1 MGARVNGPSAAGDRQ
16 VQSHPEKPHVLVV
29 GESLVDI
36 VRRPDGETQE
46 YAGGSA
52 ANVAVALARL
62 GRPVRFATAFADDA
76 HGAMVADYLRA
87 AGVELA
93 NNPHAVGRTATAA
106 ATIGTDGAATY
117 EFDLAWQLNPV
128 PLDPPPVVVHTCS
141 LGAVLEPGATEVV
154 GLLERLRTS
163 ATVTYDINARPAIT
177 GTGPDL
183 VAQVDRVASLA
194 DLVRASDEDLP
205 ALWPEL
211 DVAASVQRLLGLGPS
226 AVVVTRGPDGA
237 TWTSTSGEVT
247 VDSVPVRVADTI
259 AAGDTFGAAL
269 IDALWERGHLGGR
282 LGPLSDTI
290 VTEVLEHAVRAASVA
305 VSRPGA
311 DPPWRHELD

>member
-1 MGARVNGPSAAGDRQ
+1 MNGPSAAGDRQ

-93 NNPHAVGRTATAA
+93 NNPRAVGRTATAA

-211 DVAASVQRLLGLGPS
+211 DIAASVQRLLGLGPQRGRGDPRTRRRDLDVDLGRGHGGLGARTCGRHHRGGRHIRRGTHRRALGARPPRRTTGS
-226 AVVVTRGPDGA
+226 AVRHDRDRGARARRWCSLGR
-237 TWTSTSGEVT
+237 G
-247 VDSVPVRVADTI
+247 VPP
-259 AAGDTFGAAL
+259 
-269 IDALWERGHLGGR
+269 RG
-282 LGPLSDTI
+282 
-290 VTEVLEHAVRAASVA
+290 
-305 VSRPGA
+305 
-311 DPPWRHELD
+311 

>member
-1 MGARVNGPSAAGDRQ
+1 VGTVN
-16 VQSHPEKPHVLVV
+16 SHRTADGRTGRRPAQAHALVV

-62 GRPVRFATAFADDA
+62 GRRVRFATAFADDA

-87 AGVELA
+87 AGVEVA
-93 NNPHAVGRTATAA
+93 NEPRGVGRTATAA
-106 ATIGTDGAATY
+106 ATIGTDGAASY
-117 EFDLAWQLNPV
+117 EFDLAWRLNPV
-128 PLDPPPVVVHTCS
+128 PLDPSPVVVHTCS
-141 LGAVLEPGATEVV
+141 LGAVLEPGAADVV
-154 GLLERLRTS
+154 RLLQQLRPN

-177 GTGPDL
+177 GTGPDV
-183 VAQVDRVASLA
+183 VAQVERVAALA
-194 DLVRASDEDLP
+194 DVVRASDEDLA

-211 DVAASVQRLLGLGPS
+211 DLTASVERLLGLGPS

-237 TWTSTSGEVT
+237 TWTSAAGEVT
-247 VDSVPVRVADTI
+247 VGSVPVRVADTI

-269 IDALWERGHLGGR
+269 VDALWERGHLGGR
-282 LGPLSDTI
+282 LGPLPDKV
-290 VTEVLEHAVRAASVA
+290 VTEVLEHAVRAAA
-305 VSRPGA
+305 ITVSRPGA
-311 DPPWRHELD
+311 DPPWRRELT

>member
-1 MGARVNGPSAAGDRQ
+1 VNSHRTADGRTGRQ
-16 VQSHPEKPHVLVV
+16 PAQAHALVV

-36 VRRPDGETQE
+36 VHTPGGGTQE

-62 GRPVRFATAFADDA
+62 DRPVRFATAFAADA
-76 HGAMVADYLRA
+76 RGAMVSDYLRA

-93 NNPHAVGRTATAA
+93 SDPAAVERTATAA
-106 ATIGTDGAATY
+106 ATIGADGAASY
-117 EFDLAWQLNPV
+117 EFDLTWRLNPV
-128 PLDPPPVVVHTCS
+128 PLDPPPVAVHACS
-141 LGAVLEPGATEVV
+141 LGAVLDPGAADVV
-154 GLLERLRTS
+154 DLLERLRPS

-177 GTGPDL
+177 GTGPDV
-183 VAQVDRVASLA
+183 VAQVERVAALA
-194 DLVRASDEDLP
+194 DLVRASDEDLA

-211 DVAASVQRLLGLGPS
+211 DLTASVQRLLGLGPS

-237 TWTSTSGEVT
+237 TWTSAAGEVT

-269 IDALWERGHLGGR
+269 VDALWERGHLGGR
-282 LGPLSDTI
+282 LGPLPDKV
-290 VTEVLEHAVRAASVA
+290 VTEVLEHAVRAAA
-305 VSRPGA
+305 ITVSRPGA
-311 DPPWRHELD
+311 DPPWRRELT

>member
-1 MGARVNGPSAAGDRQ
+1 VNGPATGGDRPIEGH
-16 VQSHPEKPHVLVV
+16 SSDAHALVV

-36 VRRPDGETQE
+36 VRRLDGETQE

-62 GRPVRFATAFADDA
+62 GRPVRFATAYAADP
-76 HGAMVADYLRA
+76 HGAMVSDYLRA

-93 NNPHAVGRTATAA
+93 SDPGAVERTATAA
-106 ATIGTDGAATY
+106 ATIGNDGAASY
-117 EFDLAWQLNPV
+117 EFDLTWQLNPV
-128 PLDPPPVVVHTCS
+128 PLEPPPVVVHTCS
-141 LGAVLEPGATEVV
+141 LGAVLEPGAADVV

-183 VAQVDRVASLA
+183 VAQVERVAGLA
-194 DLVRASDEDLP
+194 DVVRASDEDL
-205 ALWPEL
+205 AVLWP
-211 DVAASVQRLLGLGPS
+211 AHNTSASVQHLLGLGPS

-247 VDSVPVRVADTI
+247 VDSVPVQVADTI

-282 LGPLSDTI
+282 LGPLSDK
-290 VTEVLEHAVRAASVA
+290 VATEVLEHAVRAAAVT
-305 VSRPGA
+305 VSRSGA
-311 DPPWRHELD
+311 DPPWRREI